1 MNEQR
6 RPRPEDIAATLSAG
20 EKRAVRPRALM
31 LGLTALVLVA
41 AGLYV
46 AFAPK
51 AVRYEA
57 EAVTRGAF
65 VETVTATGTVEPS
78 NTVEVG
84 SQISGQIESVMVD
97 YNDAVKV
104 GDVLARI
111 DTKELEARIAQTE
124 AALLS
129 AKANLMEA
137 EANARDAKLKRE
149 RSAKLA
155 AQGHVSQQDL
165 DTADANLARADAAVL
180 SAQAQIKSTEASLD
194 IDNTNLARAVIRA
207 PINGVVLQR
216 SIDPGQT
223 VAASFQTPV
232 LFKLAEDLT
241 HMTLEADIDEADV
254 GKVKAR
260 QAATFTVDAYP
271 DRKFDATVRS
281 LRYAPVT
288 TNGVVTYKA
297 ILDAANDDLALR
309 PGMTATVE
317 IVIAER
323 TDALLVPSGALR
335 FTPPTLGVA
344 VDAQNAKAGDLP
356 ALKIVKRKA
365 SEPVAAHEDYGIV
378 WVLTNGNPK
387 PRAVKTGA
395 SDGLHTAIT
404 AGTLKEGEM
413 VITDIARAKSGAG
426 NGS

>member
-20 EKRAVRPRALM
+20 GRHGLSPRAVM
-31 LGLTALVLVA
+31 LGLAALVLIAV
-41 AGLYV
+41 GLYF
-46 AFAPK
+46 AAAPK
-51 AVRYEA
+51 AERYET

-97 YNDAVKV
+97 YNDTVKV

-165 DTADANLARADAAVL
+165 DTADANLSRADAAVL
-180 SAQAQIKSTEASLD
+180 SAQAQIKSTEATLD
-194 IDNTNLARAVIRA
+194 IDKTNLSRAVIRA
-207 PINGVVLQR
+207 PINGVVLER
-216 SIDPGQT
+216 KVDPGQT

-254 GKVKAR
+254 GVVAAG

-281 LRYAPVT
+281 LRFAPVT

-309 PGMTATVE
+309 PGMTATAE
-317 IVIAER
+317 IVIAKR
-323 TDALLVPSGALR
+323 ADALLVPSGALR
-335 FTPPTLGVA
+335 FTPPTLGAA
-344 VDAQNAKAGDLP
+344 VDGEKDKTDGLP

-365 SEPVAAHEDYGIV
+365 SEPVAAHEDYGVV
-378 WVLTNGNPK
+378 WVLTNGRPV
-387 PRAVKTGA
+387 PHAVRPGA
-395 SDGLHTAIT
+395 SDGLHTAII
-404 AGTLKEGEM
+404 AGALEPGEK
-413 VITDIARAKSGAG
+413 VITDIAREKSGADAA
-426 NGS
+426 S